1 MMPNQIYPAGNAMA
15 GHATKYAA
23 EALAARVFLFYTGR
37 YDKKTLP
44 LTPEGE
50 ITKEQVIS
58 WLEDCIDHSG
68 HNLISDQRNL
78 WGYTKLCH

>member
-1 MMPNQIYPAGNAMA
+1 MMPNQIYTAGNAMA

-23 EALAARVFLFYTGR
+23 EALAERVFLFYTGR

-58 WLEDCIDHSG
+58 WLEDCIDPVS
-68 HNLISDQRNL
+68 
-78 WGYTKLCH
+78 YTHLHG